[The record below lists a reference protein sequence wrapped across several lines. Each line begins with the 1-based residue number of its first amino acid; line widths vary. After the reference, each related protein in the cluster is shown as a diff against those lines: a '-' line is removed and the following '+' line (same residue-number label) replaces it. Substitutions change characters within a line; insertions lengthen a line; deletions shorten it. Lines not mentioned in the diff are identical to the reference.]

1 MTKPRTKEDMKR
13 ILRVKERFNHTVVGK
28 KVEMV
33 APLKV
38 VKHGDGHC
46 VVLDNGELYSVK
58 GEPVVLSEKH
68 AEWFSYRLR
77 PEFPA
82 ASFRA
87 IGPNCAFPTKK
98 DILNADITVTDDVYV
113 VSPGPNGKKHY
124 GKIDN
129 DAFIIVSNKAIEIP
143 VKADLWIS
151 CEPGVKLTDWFN
163 DNVEA
168 NKHIGCFWS
177 HYLYKDYP
185 DIPYTYEFGPPLR
198 PDSAECIP
206 SVLRSRATISA
217 QAVQLAYLLGAKR
230 IIMCGIDI
238 MGKKYFD
245 ATCAGENRPEKNWRW
260 VLPLFN
266 PMIKWI
272 EAQGVE
278 VVSLSK
284 TALDVK
290 RLS

>member
-1 MTKPRTKEDMKR
+1 MAKVRSKEDVKR
-13 ILRVKERFNHTVVGK
+13 ILRAKSRFDHIVVGK

-33 APLKV
+33 APLKIV
-38 VKHGDGHC
+38 EYGGGFC
-46 VVLDNGELYSVK
+46 VALDNGKFYSVK
-58 GEPVVLSEKH
+58 DKPVVLTKAH

-77 PEFPA
+77 PESPA

-87 IGPNCAFPTKK
+87 IGPNCAFPTDK
-98 DILNADITVTDDVYV
+98 DILNANVPVTDDIYV
-113 VSPGPNGKKHY
+113 VSPGPNGKEHY
-124 GKIDN
+124 DKIDN
-129 DAFIIVSNKAIEIP
+129 DAFIIVTNKAIEIP
-143 VKADLWIS
+143 LKADLWIS
-151 CEPGVKLTDWFN
+151 CEPGVKLTEWFN
-163 DNVEA
+163 NAVED

-238 MGKKYFD
+238 MGNKYFD

-266 PMIKWI
+266 PMIEWI
-272 EAQGVE
+272 EAQGVK
-278 VVSLSK
+278 VVTLSE
-284 TALDVK
+284 TALDVEVV
-290 RLS
+290 